1 VLTAAIAYDRRY
13 AVFAAAVIEIVFLH
27 VFQFWRVSL
36 ASAALATDIDFNRLL
51 GRCTRRDGLA
61 TVISLC
67 LPVAGCAD
75 AEQTLTGVSQTPTAG
90 EMAARVAALA
100 ARNKVAEAI
109 ATGEPFL
116 RNHPDPQGHVRATPA
131 RRHTEQGTPGFEL
144 QQSKLDSRV
153 GTTITPFPIVIDAAI
168 KYIYSEPYN

>member
-1 VLTAAIAYDRRY
+1 M
-13 AVFAAAVIEIVFLH
+13 FAAAVIEIVFLH

-36 ASAALATDIDFNRLL
+36 AAAALATDIDFNRLL
-51 GRCTRRDGLA
+51 GRCTWRDGLA

-116 RNHPDPQGHVRATPA
+116 RNHPDPQGPRTCHPGAAPYRTGDPGIRTP
-131 RRHTEQGTPGFEL
+131 
-144 QQSKLDSRV
+144 
-153 GTTITPFPIVIDAAI
+153 TIKT
-168 KYIYSEPYN
+168 